1 MSSIPNPSQD
11 NETSSRNTSST
22 KTSSTTTHLNSDHV
36 TVRHVFVNED
46 GTICLTPSIPWLCEK
61 FHLGKGSISDLY
73 TSKKLCHKGW
83 YYVGKHWL
91 PAVYSILNK
100 PPEWFP
106 GVVGVY
112 KCPKEEVD
120 LLIISMVNSC
130 KWRPFNQPIKPTSTP
145 TSTSIST
152 NQPNYH

>member
-1 MSSIPNPSQD
+1 MSSNPPNPLNPSI
-11 NETSSRNTSST
+11 T
-22 KTSSTTTHLNSDHV
+22 KTSPSTTNPNPDQL
-36 TVRHVFVNED
+36 TVRHVFVNEN
-46 GTICLTPSIPWLCEK
+46 GTICLTPSIPWICEK

-73 TSKKLCHKGW
+73 SGKKVCHKGW

-112 KCPKEEVD
+112 RCSVEDVK
-120 LLIISMVNSC
+120 LLIISMVSSH
-130 KWRPFNQPIKPTSTP
+130 K
-145 TSTSIST
+145 
-152 NQPNYH
+152 